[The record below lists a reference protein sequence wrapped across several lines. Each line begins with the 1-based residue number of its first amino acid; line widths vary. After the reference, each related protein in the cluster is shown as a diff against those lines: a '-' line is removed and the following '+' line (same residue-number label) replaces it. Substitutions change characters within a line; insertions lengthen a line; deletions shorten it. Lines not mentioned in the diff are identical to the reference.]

1 MIKSM
6 TGFGRGVAGRG
17 KNRIDVEIR
26 TVNSRFLEIKIRGLN
41 LEPIIENEIRGQLE
55 KLIIRGNVQVRIESN
70 AISDNQ
76 KLSFNQDRFELIQ
89 AVLKNI
95 HVKYGQRI
103 NLSEII
109 SAHDLLIID
118 DSNSLNKKSIISAIL
133 NAINQLNEMRLKE
146 GAKIQIDIIDR
157 IKKLN
162 NFIMKINKIAKKYKH
177 EKQNKLQLNVSELLE
192 GAKLDESRLI
202 QEVAYLSER
211 VDVTEEI
218 VRCKSHIEQLG
229 YYLNLDDPIGK
240 RINFLIQEILREV
253 NTIGSKS
260 AQIEITNIVVEMKDE
275 LEKIREQGQNIL

>member
-133 NAINQLNEMRLKE
+133 NAINQINEMRLKE

-157 IKKLN
+157 IRKLN
-162 NFIMKINKIAKKYKH
+162 NFIMKINEIAKKYKH

>member
-26 TVNSRFLEIKIRGLN
+26 TVNSRFLEIKIRGLS

-70 AISDNQ
+70 VISDNQ

-157 IKKLN
+157 IRKLN
-162 NFIMKINKIAKKYKH
+162 NFIMKINEIAKKYKH

>member
-157 IKKLN
+157 IRKLN
-162 NFIMKINKIAKKYKH
+162 NFIMKINEIAKKYKH

>member
-26 TVNSRFLEIKIRGLN
+26 TVNSRFLEIKIRGLS

-70 AISDNQ
+70 VISDNQ

-133 NAINQLNEMRLKE
+133 NAINQINEMRLKE

-157 IKKLN
+157 IRKLN
-162 NFIMKINKIAKKYKH
+162 NFIMKINEIAKKYKH